1 MQGYLSKYWG
11 LAVSVNCHLEEDNDK
26 GEVWVRKTLLHLW
39 TFTHKMWEHQNSVLH
54 NTQLESSRRMLE
66 ADTNDVIMTLYEKV
80 DTYSVEDHG
89 ILMSHWQSG
98 YASH

>member
-1 MQGYLSKYWG
+1 
-11 LAVSVNCHLEEDNDK
+11 
-26 GEVWVRKTLLHLW
+26 
-39 TFTHKMWEHQNSVLH
+39 MWEHQNSVLH